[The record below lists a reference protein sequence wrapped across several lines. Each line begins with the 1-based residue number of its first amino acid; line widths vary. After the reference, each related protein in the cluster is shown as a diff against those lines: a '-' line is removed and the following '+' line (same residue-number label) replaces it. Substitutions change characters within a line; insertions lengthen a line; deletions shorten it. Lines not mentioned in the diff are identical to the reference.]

1 MANKESAK
9 KRYRQMI
16 KRRARN
22 RGHRSQMRTEVKRLR
37 TAIES
42 GDAQTARQLLPA
54 TLGMVDSIA
63 QKGVIHRNAASRTKS
78 RLARAVEAMEA

>member
-9 KRYRQMI
+9 KRNRQMI

-22 RGHRSQMRTEVKRLR
+22 RGHRSRMRTEIKRLR

-42 GDAQTARQLLPA
+42 GDAQTARELLPP

-78 RLARAVEAMEA
+78 RLARAVQAMEG